1 VTLGLAP
8 EPATAK
14 AQRTRRQILEA
25 SLALFKEQGFDRA
38 SMRDIAARAGLSLGS
53 TYYYFRSKD
62 ELVLAFYAETH
73 AAAWER
79 SERTRAETGG
89 FVDRLRDV
97 LLFKLEQLAEYRG
110 FIVVLA
116 RSALEPSQP
125 LSPFGRETK
134 ALRDGAVA
142 IMERTLEGSDLR
154 VHRELR
160 PHLPRLL
167 WLLQMGLV
175 FFWIHDASP
184 GQERTRRVVEASLAL
199 VSRLLALTAARL
211 PGVSKI
217 VSLVAVVLDEL
228 AFWEDRLGGEL
239 GP

>member
-1 VTLGLAP
+1 VTLGLSP
-8 EPATAK
+8 EPVTAK

-25 SLALFKEQGFDRA
+25 ALMLFKEQGFDRT

-53 TYYYFRSKD
+53 TYYYFRSKE
-62 ELVLAFYAETH
+62 ELVLAFYAQTH
-73 AAAWER
+73 TAAWER
-79 SERTRAETGG
+79 SERTRAATTE
-89 FVDRLRDV
+89 FAARFRDV

-116 RSALEPSQP
+116 RSALDPSRP

-142 IMERTLEGSDLR
+142 VMERAVEGSDLR
-154 VHRELR
+154 VHRDLR

-167 WLLQMGLV
+167 WLLQMAII
-175 FFWIHDASP
+175 FFWIHDTSR

-199 VSRLLALTAARL
+199 LAFLPPLTTARL

-217 VSLVAVVLDEL
+217 VSLVAALLDEL
-228 AFWEDRLGGEL
+228 AFWEERLGEEPG
-239 GP
+239 